1 MKNNFLWSCFI
12 NDALRYYAQSIFFRL
27 NWQMSLTEENE
38 QDKENISRPEPEEL
52 ADDIPIFVLP
62 DLEELN
68 RENRAAIDNAAPI
81 EEIPETNFEF
91 STFNPKP
98 ENQPPTSTPIA
109 VAPTE
114 STAETMRKS
123 GLAWSAAIVFFGS
136 VVFMLILGWF
146 ADLLFGS
153 SPWGI
158 VIGIIFG
165 SIIGFMQFFRI
176 TSRIINPSKTNL
188 QNTPLKLNEDQ
199 EATNKSQSDSD
210 NFKIN

>member
-1 MKNNFLWSCFI
+1 
-12 NDALRYYAQSIFFRL
+12 
-27 NWQMSLTEENE
+27 MSLTEENE
-38 QDKENISRPEPEEL
+38 RKNEEQTEFEKSSDPFSL
-52 ADDIPIFVLP
+52 FVLP
-62 DLEELN
+62 LEDEIK
-68 RENRAAIDNAAPI
+68 RENQATLDNAAPI

-98 ENQPPTSTPIA
+98 KPESSFVSHQINQNPP
-109 VAPTE
+109 E
-114 STAETMRKS
+114 STAETMRNT

-158 VIGIIFG
+158 VVGIIFG

-176 TSRIINPSKTNL
+176 TSQIINPKKTEL
-188 QNTPLKLNEDQ
+188 QNTPLKLNES
-199 EATNKSQSDSD
+199 EDSPE
-210 NFKIN
+210 KIHPENENSKFN

>member
-1 MKNNFLWSCFI
+1 
-12 NDALRYYAQSIFFRL
+12 
-27 NWQMSLTEENE
+27 MSLTEENE
-38 QDKENISRPEPEEL
+38 QEKENINQPEREEL
-52 ADDIPIFVLP
+52 VDDIPIFVLP
-62 DLEELN
+62 DLEALN
-68 RENRAAIDNAAPI
+68 RENRAAVDNAAPI

-98 ENQPPTSTPIA
+98 EKEMSAISPIAETPI
-109 VAPTE
+109 E
-114 STAETMRKS
+114 STAETMRKT

-158 VIGIIFG
+158 VVGIIFG

-176 TSRIINPSKTNL
+176 TSRIINPSKSQL
-188 QNTPLKLNEDQ
+188 QNTPLKLNENPESPD
-199 EATNKSQSDSD
+199 KSQSEND
-210 NFKIN
+210 NSKIF

>member
-1 MKNNFLWSCFI
+1 
-12 NDALRYYAQSIFFRL
+12 
-27 NWQMSLTEENE
+27 MSLTEENE
-38 QDKENISRPEPEEL
+38 QEKLNNNEPERKESL
-52 ADDIPIFVLP
+52 DDIPIFVLP
-62 DLEELN
+62 DLEALN
-68 RENRAAIDNAAPI
+68 RENRAPVDNAAPI

-98 ENQPPTSTPIA
+98 EKEIPVPTAQIA
-109 VAPTE
+109 ETRTE
-114 STAETMRKS
+114 STAETMRKT

-158 VIGIIFG
+158 VVGIIFG

-176 TSRIINPSKTNL
+176 TSRIINPSKSQL
-188 QNTPLKLNEDQ
+188 QNTPLKLNENPESPDKPQ
-199 EATNKSQSDSD
+199 PEND
-210 NFKIN
+210 NSRII

>member
-1 MKNNFLWSCFI
+1 
-12 NDALRYYAQSIFFRL
+12 
-27 NWQMSLTEENE
+27 MSLTEENQQE
-38 QDKENISRPEPEEL
+38 EESNNQPQREEL
-52 ADDIPIFVLP
+52 LDEIPIFVLP

-68 RENRAAIDNAAPI
+68 RENRAAVDNAAPI

-98 ENQPPTSTPIA
+98 VEEKPPVVSPIA
-109 VAPTE
+109 ETPVET
-114 STAETMRKS
+114 TAETMRKT

-146 ADLLFGS
+146 ADLLLGS

-158 VIGIIFG
+158 VAGIILG

-176 TSRIINPSKTNL
+176 TSRIINPAKSQL

-199 EATNKSQSDSD
+199 EAANTTTASKTD
-210 NFKIN
+210 NLKII